1 MARYIATY
9 TYQTPAG
16 NVGTF
21 RWDGQAKSHADA
33 DAKAKACLHGN
44 RRHKPM
50 RALDGSIY
58 VVDWEDNA
66 ATAHATRT
74 DIPPHLDPAA
84 ANG

>member
-21 RWDGQAKSHADA
+21 RWDGQAESHADA
-33 DAKAKACLHGN
+33 DAKAKTCLHSN

-50 RALDGSIY
+50 HDVDGSIY
-58 VVDWEDNA
+58 LVFWEKNA
-66 ATAHATRT
+66 SSSHTT
-74 DIPPHLDPAA
+74 
-84 ANG
+84 